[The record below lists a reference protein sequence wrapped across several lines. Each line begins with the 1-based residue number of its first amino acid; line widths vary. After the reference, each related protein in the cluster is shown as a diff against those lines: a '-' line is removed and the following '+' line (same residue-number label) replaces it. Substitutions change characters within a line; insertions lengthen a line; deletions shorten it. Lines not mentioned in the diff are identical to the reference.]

1 MARKQVTLTFPQH
14 LIKEPVVYMMARE
27 YEVIPNIRRA
37 KVTET
42 VGEVTLELEGSE
54 DGLKRAIQF
63 LEKKGVKVEPVVG
76 DVISS

>member
-1 MARKQVTLTFPQH
+1 MAKKQVTLIFPQH
-14 LIKEPVVYMMARE
+14 LIKEPVVYMMAKE

-37 KVTET
+37 KVTES

-54 DGLKRAIQF
+54 EGLKKAVAF

-76 DVISS
+76 DIVSS

>member
-1 MARKQVTLTFPQH
+1 MARKQVTLIFPQH
-14 LIKEPVVYMMARE
+14 LIKEPVIYMMAKE
-27 YEVIPNIRRA
+27 YDIVPNIRRA

-54 DGLKRAIQF
+54 DRLRNAVVF

-76 DVISS
+76 DVVS

>member
-1 MARKQVTLTFPQH
+1 MARKQVTLIFPQH
-14 LIKEPVVYMMARE
+14 LIKEPVVYMMAKE

-37 KVTET
+37 KVTES

-54 DGLKRAIQF
+54 DNLKNAVAF

-76 DVISS
+76 DVVS